1 MDTVLLSNAL
11 FRRVGTGFLLNVRLF
26 RANFVLVQTIQIKVK
41 SFLQSNLSPTIESQF
56 LGVFLDVPAGESSF
70 SS

>member
-1 MDTVLLSNAL
+1 M
-11 FRRVGTGFLLNVRLF
+11 
-26 RANFVLVQTIQIKVK
+26 LVQTIQIKVK